1 MFIEVVVSLFPV
13 ALTHASWR
21 FQQRLNPPLRCARM
35 LLFGSGLLMS
45 IVCSLTVVSSWFDPF
60 PLLPDGQG
68 GHSDI
73 RNSILFGAAL
83 STALLTIGLALFGRG
98 ASRLLLA
105 GGFVLAI
112 VAYGAAL
119 QNGV

>member
-1 MFIEVVVSLFPV
+1 
-13 ALTHASWR
+13 
-21 FQQRLNPPLRCARM
+21 M
-35 LLFGSGLLMS
+35 LLFGSGLLVS
-45 IVCSLTVVSSWFDPF
+45 VLCSLAVVSSWFDPF

-68 GHSDI
+68 GYSDI

-98 ASRLLLA
+98 ASRLLLV
-105 GGFVLAI
+105 GGGLVLAI